1 MHWPTGRNGHEYR
14 SAELID
20 VNLRQDGL
28 RIVAERMPEQFAYW
42 KHLAQLGEALTRQ
55 LSRQA
60 G

>member
-1 MHWPTGRNGHEYR
+1 
-14 SAELID
+14 

-42 KHLAQLGEALTRQ
+42 RHFAQLGEALTRQ